1 VLLRL
6 SLSSLAVL
14 ALAIG
19 TAIGAQA
26 AHHGGTALVPA
37 KYAGGEKLY
46 RQYCGQCH
54 ALKEAR
60 AVGFGSAKSKGL
72 GELGGPSFNELR
84 VPSRFSVLAV
94 TGVWD
99 GHAKVAPQMTWKQ
112 IDQVAA
118 YIQSATRDHPHL
130 AQMPSDAY

>member
-1 VLLRL
+1 MLLRL
-6 SLSSLAVL
+6 SLSAFAALVLAV
-14 ALAIG
+14 AA
-19 TAIGAQA
+19 AIGAQA
-26 AHHGGTALVPA
+26 AHHTGGALVPA

-46 RQYCGQCH
+46 RQFCGQCH

-60 AVGFGSAKSKGL
+60 AVGFGSAKTKGF
-72 GELGGPSFNELR
+72 GELGGPSFNGLR
-84 VPSRFSVLAV
+84 VPAKYSVLAV

-118 YIQSATRDHPHL
+118 YIQAATRDHPHL
-130 AQMPSDAY
+130 AQMPSDSY